1 MVFSSLLFLFAFLP
15 LTIALYYLVPH
26 NKWRNWVLFV
36 VSLLFYGWGEPVY
49 ILVMLASIA
58 AAYGFGFLV
67 AKYRETNVRRGSG

>member
-15 LTIALYYLVPH
+15 LTLALYYVVPH
-26 NKWRNWVLFV
+26 NRWRNIVLFV

-58 AAYGFGFLV
+58 AAYGFGFLI
-67 AKYRETNVRRGSG
+67 AK